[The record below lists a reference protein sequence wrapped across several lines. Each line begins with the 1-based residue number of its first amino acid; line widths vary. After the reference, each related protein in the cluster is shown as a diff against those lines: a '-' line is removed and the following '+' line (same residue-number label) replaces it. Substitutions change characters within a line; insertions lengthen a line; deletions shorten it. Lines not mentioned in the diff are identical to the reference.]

1 MEYYKWNITNIKK
14 FNKKKRKK
22 DFAPPP
28 PPGGAIEK

>member
-28 PPGGAIEK
+28 PLGGANEK